1 VFFLTKAKFI
11 SALSQRGYLQPVCD
25 TLRVLDQNVINYEL
39 ATKLVTHVCTDMEP
53 GAILIFMPGLAEIS
67 KLHESLGNN
76 PTVRAATLNSQY
88 LIALH
93 STLSTAEQK
102 VIFEHPP
109 AGTRKIVIAT
119 NIAETSITIDDV
131 VSVCINSLCSVLKY
145 PNTTQLLITITPRT
159 HTHRRSTSST
169 PGSVKRTGTTR
180 TRGCSCC

>member
-1 VFFLTKAKFI
+1 M
-11 SALSQRGYLQPVCD
+11 CD

-39 ATKLVTHVCTDMEP
+39 ATRLVTHVCTDMEP

-67 KLHESLGNN
+67 KLHESLSNN

-131 VSVCINSLCSVLKY
+131 VSVCANSLRSVLKY
-145 PNTTQLLITITPRT
+145 PNTTQLGTNNHHPT
-159 HTHRRSTSST
+159 HTLTTGLRHRRRE
-169 PGSVKRTGTTR
+169 V
-180 TRGCSCC
+180 

>member
-1 VFFLTKAKFI
+1 MFFLTKAKFI

-39 ATKLVTHVCTDMEP
+39 ATKLVTHVCADMEP

-131 VSVCINSLCSVLKY
+131 VSVCANSIPFRTQIPKY
-145 PNTTQLLITITPRT
+145 HPITNNHHPTHSLTLLGLR
-159 HTHRRSTSST
+159 HRRRE
-169 PGSVKRTGTTR
+169 V
-180 TRGCSCC
+180 

>member
-1 VFFLTKAKFI
+1 M
-11 SALSQRGYLQPVCD
+11 CD

-131 VSVCINSLCSVLKY
+131 VSSVHSAKKSPFRTQIPKYHPITNNHHPTHSLTAGL
-145 PNTTQLLITITPRT
+145 R
-159 HTHRRSTSST
+159 HRRRDCLLYTSPS
-169 PGSVKRTGTTR
+169 PRD
-180 TRGCSCC
+180 